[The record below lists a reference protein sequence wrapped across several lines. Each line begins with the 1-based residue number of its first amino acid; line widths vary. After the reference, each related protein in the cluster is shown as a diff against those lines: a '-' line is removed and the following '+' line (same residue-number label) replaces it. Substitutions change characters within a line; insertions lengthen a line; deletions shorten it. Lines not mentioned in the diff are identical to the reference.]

1 MEMRVSRIGHGK
13 AGAISEATR
22 YIPSLWLN
30 NAAASAQL
38 SRSSRR
44 NPARFAVNSS
54 PSRER
59 FFGFS
64 TEIEIFGFPKEYNF
78 KLLIAQS
85 GNSPRNNGDAEA
97 TRSFSPPKSSPRR
110 LRPSVA
116 PQGKLRLR
124 LDKHLFVLGG
134 RIHRRFLACQRR
146 HSR

>member
-1 MEMRVSRIGHGK
+1 MSVSRIGQGK

-22 YIPSLWLN
+22 YMPSLWLN
-30 NAAASAQL
+30 NATASAQL

-59 FFGFS
+59 FLGFS

-85 GNSPRNNGDAEA
+85 GNSPRSNGDAEA
-97 TRSFSPPKSSPRR
+97 TRSFCRPDPLRGASAPPL
-110 LRPSVA
+110 LRGEDYA
-116 PQGKLRLR
+116 Y
-124 LDKHLFVLGG
+124 D
-134 RIHRRFLACQRR
+134 
-146 HSR
+146 